1 MRLPSRAIASAA
13 LVIVLAVSAGLL
25 VPGGPTSAVA
35 APQSTTIRLLP
46 APSAGGRVWDWSAS
60 CPLGPRRGAHCEG
73 AGPVLGSAQLNGD
86 EWNLG
91 VTTHAYGYVRMS
103 MTPTGGL
110 TVRGELPVA
119 PPCTAASCLAPS
131 ADTWVRAYTNVS
143 YGKNPC
149 RAATSPVGDPALR
162 LPVKVSSLP
171 TDLVGTTSYSSQ
183 ASQAT
188 YDIAYDMWLNPSGTQ
203 YPCRTQGTVEVMVW
217 TDYDHQALLPSTPVA
232 SSSIPY
238 AVGGVTHDGT
248 NSWSTYVLNVHRSG
262 RTSPYGGTVF
272 LVLNAADV
280 VPAGTVSVDVTK
292 ALSAVGNLLERD
304 YGWNNFASRY
314 WLDTIPFGME
324 VGPAN
329 AQPWGNGSTDFT
341 LRLASYCFGLDA
353 TVAHPK
359 C

>member
-1 MRLPSRAIASAA
+1 MASAA
-13 LVIVLAVSAGLL
+13 MVIVLGVSTGLL
-25 VPGGPTSAVA
+25 VFGNQTPAVA
-35 APQSTTIRLLP
+35 ATQPDTIRLLP
-46 APSAGGRVWDWSAS
+46 APSASGRVWNWSAA
-60 CPLGPRRGAHCEG
+60 CPLGPRAGAHCEG
-73 AGPVLGSAQLNGD
+73 AGPVLGRAQLNGD

-91 VTTHAYGYVRMS
+91 VTTPAEGDVRMS

-119 PPCTAASCLAPS
+119 PPCTAATCLAPS
-131 ADTWVRAYTNVS
+131 ANTWVRAYTNVA

-149 RAATSPVGDPALR
+149 RAATSPASDPALR
-162 LPVKVSSLP
+162 LPVKVSALP

-183 ASQAT
+183 GSQTT

-217 TDYDHQALLPSTPVA
+217 TDYDRQALLPSAPVA
-232 SSSIPY
+232 SASIPY
-238 AVGGVTHDGT
+238 AVNGVAHDGT
-248 NSWSTYVLNVHRSG
+248 NVWSAYVINVDRSG
-262 RTSPYGGTVF
+262 KTSSYGGTVF
-272 LVLNAADV
+272 LVLDAGDV

-292 ALSAVGNLLERD
+292 ALSAVGNLLAQD
-304 YGWNNFASRY
+304 YGWRNFASHY

-324 VGPAN
+324 VGPAS

-341 LRLASYCFGLDA
+341 LQLASYCFGLNA
-353 TVAHPK
+353 TVANPK

>member
-1 MRLPSRAIASAA
+1 MGRPSRAIGSAA
-13 LVIVLAVSAGLL
+13 LVIVLAVSTGLA
-25 VPGGPTSAVA
+25 VPGTPTSAVA
-35 APQSTTIRLLP
+35 ATQPGTIRLLP
-46 APSAGGRVWDWSAS
+46 VPSANGRVWDWSAA
-60 CPLGPRRGAHCEG
+60 CPLGPRAGARCRS
-73 AGPVLGSAQLNGD
+73 AGPVLGRAQLNGD

-91 VTTHAYGYVRMS
+91 VTTPAEGDVRMS
-103 MTPTGGL
+103 MSPTGGL

-119 PPCTAASCLAPS
+119 PPCTAATCLAPS
-131 ADTWVRAYTNVS
+131 ANTWVRAYTNVS

-149 RAATSPVGDPALR
+149 RAATSPAGDPALR
-162 LPVKVSSLP
+162 LPVKVSALP

-183 ASQAT
+183 SSQIT

-203 YPCRTQGTVEVMVW
+203 QPCRTQGTVEVMLW
-217 TDYDHQALLPSTPVA
+217 TDYDRQALLPSTPVA
-232 SSSIPY
+232 SSSIPF
-238 AVGGVTHDGT
+238 AVGGVVHDGT
-248 NSWSTYVLNVHRSG
+248 NAWSTYVLNIHRSG

-272 LVLNAADV
+272 LVLNAGDV

-292 ALSAVGNLLERD
+292 ALSAVGSLLEQD
-304 YGWNNFASRY
+304 YGWSHFASHY

-329 AQPWGNGSTDFT
+329 AQPWGNGSTNFT

>member
-1 MRLPSRAIASAA
+1 MRHPGGAIASAA
-13 LVIVLAVSAGLL
+13 LVIVLAVSAGLFT
-25 VPGGPTSAVA
+25 PGNPTSAEVA
-35 APQSTTIRLLP
+35 TQPDTIRLLP
-46 APSAGGRVWDWSAS
+46 VPSAGGRVWNWSAA
-60 CPLGPRRGAHCEG
+60 CPLGPRTGTRCAG

-91 VTTHAYGYVRMS
+91 VTTPQEGDVRMS

-119 PPCTAASCLAPS
+119 PPCTAATCLAPS
-131 ADTWVRAYTNVS
+131 ANTWVRGYTNVS

-149 RAATSPVGDPALR
+149 RAGTSPAGEPALR
-162 LPVKVSSLP
+162 LPVKVNALP
-171 TDLVGTTSYSSQ
+171 TDLVGTTSYASQ
-183 ASQAT
+183 ASQTT

-203 YPCRTQGTVEVMVW
+203 YPCRTQGTVEVMLWV
-217 TDYDHQALLPSTPVA
+217 DYDQQAVLPSTPVA

-238 AVGGVTHDGT
+238 AVGGIARPGT
-248 NSWSTYVLNVHRSG
+248 NAWSTFVLNVYRSG
-262 RTSPYGGTVF
+262 KTSSYGGTVF
-272 LVLNAADV
+272 FVLNAGDV

-292 ALSAVGNLLERD
+292 ALSAVGLLLEQD
-304 YGWNNFASRY
+304 YGWSDFASRY

-324 VGPAN
+324 FGPAN
-329 AQPWGNGSTDFT
+329 AHPWGNGATDFT
-341 LRLASYCFGLDA
+341 LRLASYCLGLNA